1 MNQIILLF
9 FKAEAILHVPVA
21 SPTEPDAPPLRRN
34 ISISWPAFELSEQNI
49 TTVRCCSLHCIK
61 QKVSLIA
68 RPWRRKPVQ
77 QWCRSHL
84 GDNNTLSS
92 GLLFVKVPKSAS
104 STIAGI
110 ILRVSHNHQC
120 HVQWKHRKAIEY
132 SIRKVEESFLLAPI
146 RQAASRALSSFY
158 YHHVTFHG
166 KHQRKNPSDAYAMR
180 QLQKLDSNYILDYT
194 VLQPLPSFLPET
206 DDCYIARLLDEVKAV
221 LRNYDFLV
229 IVERLE
235 ESLIVFAWLT
245 GLQVADL
252 LFVSSKE
259 SGSWYHSGRRCIPLA
274 KPVMTPELERFFHS
288 KAWLDRQAGDVL
300 LYMAANES
308 LDRTIDMMG
317 HDRFEHDR
325 HELRRLQSLVQKVCA
340 NETFL
345 PCSST
350 GQPQLELSRA
360 SCYIRDFGCGYACLD
375 QIVSKNFQAS

>member
-1 MNQIILLF
+1 MGRWRAGIVYLLFIPIAIFFMNQIILLF

-274 KPVMTPELERFFHS
+274 KPVLTPELEGSFILKRGLIGKLATSFCI
-288 KAWLDRQAGDVL
+288 WLPMNL
-300 LYMAANES
+300 W
-308 LDRTIDMMG
+308 
-317 HDRFEHDR
+317 
-325 HELRRLQSLVQKVCA
+325 
-340 NETFL
+340 
-345 PCSST
+345 
-350 GQPQLELSRA
+350 
-360 SCYIRDFGCGYACLD
+360 
-375 QIVSKNFQAS
+375 IVRSI